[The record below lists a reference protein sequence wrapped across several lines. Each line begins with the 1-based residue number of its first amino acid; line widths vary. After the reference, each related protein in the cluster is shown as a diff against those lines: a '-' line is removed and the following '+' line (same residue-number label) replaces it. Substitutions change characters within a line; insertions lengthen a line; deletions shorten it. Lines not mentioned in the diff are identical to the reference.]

1 MAIEKLFYKK
11 NEDIDTLHEKILIVF
26 NLVFL
31 IDGACNEFELAVEDA
46 MLYPIIWLVI
56 FIFIYWIEIPSHGC

>member
-46 MLYPIIWLVI
+46 MLYPII
-56 FIFIYWIEIPSHGC
+56 